1 MVPFECDMQ
10 TIILHYEQFKKFVT
24 SIAYQ
29 LHAKFKSF
37 QGLFAYYSSS
47 EVRVMV
53 KASVCLKFMLFNY
66 VLFQTIEARSRNPI
80 CCNKT
85 IFCSI

>member
-1 MVPFECDMQ
+1 MVVQ
-10 TIILHYEQFKKFVT
+10 TNEHKRNRKVT

-29 LHAKFKSF
+29 LHAKVKSF
-37 QGLFAYYSSS
+37 QGLYAYYSSTG
-47 EVRVMV
+47 VRVMV

-80 CCNKT
+80 CCKKT
-85 IFCSI
+85 IFFCSI